1 MLYGTAMGGG
11 MARALLES
19 SATSKVSGFD
29 MNKTTLGQFYKEASA
44 VQKAPDKMPSS
55 QKESISAD
63 TDFVLL
69 ALVNEKQCDMVCFG
83 TGNIDNPPL
92 IDLLAP
98 KSCVILTSTVTAT
111 WARKA
116 RALFLAK
123 DIHFVDCPMSGG
135 PARAREGAL
144 TMMASGDDI
153 SLAKAK
159 PLIDAMGSDVHIIQG
174 GAGMGSTVKMVHQLL
189 AGVHICAAAEAL
201 SLAAKA
207 GLDVHQMYAIVNGAA
222 GASWMFKNRG
232 ERMLEAGDPEVK
244 SALDIFVKDL
254 NIVHGEATALQSPI
268 PIASSALQQFVSGQS
283 LGLGSKDDSMVVRV
297 YEQITKIP
305 VGTASKTSAESTTTN
320 ADNEKV
326 IGDEVGQYWM
336 VDGALEEILEV
347 GDEPRHNMVLSNEYV
362 RALRGKFH
370 RTDFWFASFT

>member
-1 MLYGTAMGGG
+1 MGGG